1 MFASNGNY
9 AQYVFG
15 SILSKNPTWFADSS
29 RRQQKTRRAT
39 MEQNMRTIQSV
50 LDELREEQHV
60 PMANLVDE

>member
-1 MFASNGNY
+1 
-9 AQYVFG
+9 
-15 SILSKNPTWFADSS
+15 
-29 RRQQKTRRAT
+29 